1 MQYVYDNN
9 SKNKCWYLSIC
20 NKSKC
25 DSFCL
30 RHYKMDYLVYLTT
43 MEGKQKYPIELRPPS
58 EDYKAFVKLRDIKN
72 GIYSVGCSCRYGG
85 TPSSA
90 CKMTV

>member
-9 SKNKCWYLSIC
+9 SKNKCWYLNIC

-43 MEGKQKYPIELRPPS
+43 MEGKQKYPIESDQQIAQVRIIWKKKK
-58 EDYKAFVKLRDIKN
+58 EYKITIESILKHPVD
-72 GIYSVGCSCRYGG
+72 
-85 TPSSA
+85 
-90 CKMTV
+90 